1 MSITPTP
8 EHHDKSSL
16 KHLTSKIQ
24 LNPQLRTSFDLS
36 NYNSPISVRG
46 NRPTSE
52 VFVRTPQKT
61 QMPEVAAFDKWLED
75 LQSYENT
82 LEEMESAS
90 LDQNFKE
97 ELGAIEQW
105 FRVLSE
111 AERTAALYSLLHQAT
126 QVQIR
131 FFITILQQ
139 MARNDPMN
147 AFLSPANLD
156 KDYMKNSLSS
166 AINQLSLDRKNGVV
180 IKPLSPSINHSSSV
194 HIQNGSHL
202 EAKTIN
208 AMFQNAPTTLA
219 SQKTRLSTNCN
230 TSVFNSTHNQDTVSV
245 HNNNSPIL
253 LKQDTLASPLWS
265 QSLNKIPEST
275 PLELNRPKSVDIGK
289 IQNTQ
294 QMNPHIIDNSISN
307 TDYGEFSP
315 FSPAGNWASMVN
327 TPAVPMFSQAPSQNS
342 DLLKGA
348 TSKLASL
355 SSSIQNS
362 DPVIL
367 DTDVKKYRRGKNI
380 LLSSITDNNGYG
392 SHPTNTL
399 MYTEHGHLMQVP
411 SQRSVSSPLLL
422 RKISP
427 KSDSSIPPGFTETPG
442 WHVSASSQSNG
453 YLAPF
458 EVSSPLLSV
467 EEYISD
473 NSDAITTNRK
483 GRRVTSK
490 PPENPVNDLLLND
503 IPAWLRGLRLH
514 KYSDNLGDMNWEEL
528 IEMTDEQLEMKGVA
542 ALGAR
547 RKLLKSFDQIK
558 EARSLGKF

>member
-8 EHHDKSSL
+8 EHHDKSSI
-16 KHLTSKIQ
+16 KHLPPKIQ

-36 NYNSPISVRG
+36 SYNSPISTRN

-52 VFVRTPQKT
+52 VFIRTPQKT
-61 QMPEVAAFDKWLED
+61 QIPEVSAFDKWLED

-111 AERTAALYSLLHQAT
+111 AERTAALYALLHQAT

-147 AFLSPANLD
+147 AFLSPANFD
-156 KDYMKNSLSS
+156 KDYMKNNLSG
-166 AINQLSLDRKNGVV
+166 AISQLSLDRKNGT
-180 IKPLSPSINHSSSV
+180 IMKPLSPSINHSSTQ
-194 HIQNGSHL
+194 IQNGSHL
-202 EAKTIN
+202 EAKAIGGIFPN
-208 AMFQNAPTTLA
+208 ASATLTN
-219 SQKTRLSTNCN
+219 QKLRLNTNC
-230 TSVFNSTHNQDTVSV
+230 SSGVFSNTHNQDTIPI

-253 LKQDTLASPLWS
+253 LKQDTSASPLWS

-275 PLELNRPKSVDIGK
+275 PLGFNRPKSADIGK
-289 IQNTQ
+289 IRDTQ
-294 QMNPHIIDNSISN
+294 QVTSRVINNSVSSS
-307 TDYGEFSP
+307 DYGEFSP
-315 FSPAGNWASMVN
+315 FSPGGNWASMVS
-327 TPAVPMFSQAPSQNS
+327 TPAVPMFSQTPLQNN

-355 SSSIQNS
+355 SSNIQSNDS
-362 DPVIL
+362 VIL
-367 DTDVKKYRRGKNI
+367 DADVKKYRRGKNM
-380 LLSSITDNNGYG
+380 LLSVTDNNIYNQ
-392 SHPTNTL
+392 HPTSTL
-399 MYTEHGHLMQVP
+399 MYTEHGNLMHVP
-411 SQRSVSSPLLL
+411 SQRSISSPLLL

-427 KSDSSIPPGFTETPG
+427 KSDSSIPPGFTEVSG
-442 WHVSASSQSNG
+442 WSMPLSSQSNG

-458 EVSSPLLSV
+458 DTSSPLLSM

-473 NSDAITTNRK
+473 NSDAIAANRK
-483 GRRVTSK
+483 GRRVASK

-514 KYSDNLGDMNWEEL
+514 KYSDNLGNMNWEEL
-528 IEMTDEQLEMKGVA
+528 IEMTDEQLEMKGVT

-558 EARSLGKF
+558 EARNLGKF

>member
-1 MSITPTP
+1 MSITPTS
-8 EHHDKSSL
+8 EHCEKPSL
-16 KHLTSKIQ
+16 KHLSSRIQ
-24 LNPQLRTSFDLS
+24 LNPQVRTSFDLS
-36 NYNSPISVRG
+36 NYNSPISSRN

-97 ELGAIEQW
+97 ELKAIEQW

-111 AERTAALYSLLHQAT
+111 AERTAALYSLLHQTT

-147 AFLSPANLD
+147 AFLSPANID
-156 KDYMKNSLSS
+156 KDSMKNNLSG
-166 AINQLSLDRKNGVV
+166 AINQLNFDRKNGT
-180 IKPLSPSINHSSSV
+180 IMKPLSPSINHSCSTQV
-194 HIQNGSHL
+194 QNGSYL
-202 EAKTIN
+202 DIKTIN
-208 AMFQNAPTTLA
+208 PMFSNASAALVN
-219 SQKTRLSTNCN
+219 QKTRLNANCN
-230 TSVFNSTHNQDTVSV
+230 SGVFNNTHNQDTIQIN
-245 HNNNSPIL
+245 NNNSPIL
-253 LKQDTLASPLWS
+253 VKQDTSASPIWS
-265 QSLNKIPEST
+265 HSLNKISENT
-275 PLELNRPKSVDIGK
+275 PLGFNRPKSADIGK
-289 IQNTQ
+289 NQNTQ
-294 QMNPHIIDNSISN
+294 LNSQVVANSASSA
-307 TDYGEFSP
+307 DYGEFSP
-315 FSPAGNWASMVN
+315 FSPGGNWASMVN
-327 TPAVPMFSQAPSQNS
+327 TPAVPMFSQAPSQNN

-348 TSKLASL
+348 TSKLSSL
-355 SSSIQNS
+355 SPSVQNN

-367 DTDVKKYRRGKNI
+367 DTDVKKYRRDKNI
-380 LLSSITDNNGYG
+380 ILSSLTDNNNYTP
-392 SHPTNTL
+392 HPTNTL
-399 MYTEHGHLMQVP
+399 MYTDHGHIMQMS
-411 SQRSVSSPLLL
+411 SQRSISSPLLL

-427 KSDSSIPPGFTETPG
+427 KSESSVPPGFTDTPG
-442 WHVSASSQSNG
+442 WHIPISSQSNG
-453 YLAPF
+453 YFAPF
-458 EVSSPLLSV
+458 DVSSPLLGM

-473 NSDAITTNRK
+473 NSDAIIPNRK
-483 GRRVTSK
+483 GKRVTSK

-514 KYSDNLGDMNWEEL
+514 KYSDNLGDMNWKDL

-558 EARSLGKF
+558 EARNLGKF

>member
-1 MSITPTP
+1 MPITPTI

-16 KHLTSKIQ
+16 KHLSSKIQ
-24 LNPQLRTSFDLS
+24 QNHQIRTSFDLS
-36 NYNSPISVRG
+36 NYNSPLSTRG

-52 VFVRTPQKT
+52 IFLRTPQKT

-82 LEEMESAS
+82 LEEMASAS

-111 AERTAALYSLLHQAT
+111 AERTAALYSLLNQAT

-147 AFLSPANLD
+147 AFLSPANFD
-156 KDYMKNSLSS
+156 KDAMQNNLSG
-166 AINQLSLDRKNGVV
+166 ALNQISLDRKNGN
-180 IKPLSPSINHSSSV
+180 IMKLLSPSINHSSSPQ
-194 HIQNGSHL
+194 IQNGLHL
-202 EAKTIN
+202 DAKGIN
-208 AMFQNAPTTLA
+208 PMFQNIQTTLVN
-219 SQKTRLSTNCN
+219 QKAKLNANRNSGI
-230 TSVFNSTHNQDTVSV
+230 FNNSHNQDAISV

-253 LKQDTLASPLWS
+253 LKQDTSTSPLWS
-265 QSLNKIPEST
+265 QPLNKVLGNT
-275 PLELNRPKSVDIGK
+275 PLGFNRPKSADIGK
-289 IQNTQ
+289 NQDTQ
-294 QMNPHIIDNSISN
+294 INSHPVHNSGTN
-307 TDYGEFSP
+307 LDYGEFSP
-315 FSPAGNWASMVN
+315 FSPSGNWASMVN
-327 TPAVPMFSQAPSQNS
+327 TPAVPMFSQAPSQNN
-342 DLLKGA
+342 DLKIA
-348 TSKLASL
+348 ASKLASL
-355 SSSIQNS
+355 SSNIQNN

-367 DTDVKKYRRGKNI
+367 DADVKKYCRNRNA
-380 LLSSITDNNGYG
+380 LLSSATDNNGF
-392 SHPTNTL
+392 SPHPTNAL
-399 MYTEHGHLMQVP
+399 MYTEHGHLMHVS
-411 SQRSVSSPLLL
+411 SQRSVSSPLLS

-427 KSDSSIPPGFTETPG
+427 KSDSSIPPGFTETSG
-442 WHVSASSQSNG
+442 WHMPISSQSNG

-458 EVSSPLLSV
+458 DGSSPLLGM

-473 NSDAITTNRK
+473 NSDPIITNRK

-514 KYSDNLGDMNWEEL
+514 KYSDNLGDMNWKEL

-558 EARSLGKF
+558 EARNLGKF